1 MSNHDIKLRVKI
13 IKEQAEL
20 VNAHS
25 VGEQDK
31 LNTIII
37 LCDEILRGKNDQAR
51 EDRRIARQGMA

>member
-20 VNAHS
+20 VNVHS

-37 LCDEILRGKNDQAR
+37 LCNEILKGKA
-51 EDRRIARQGMA
+51 

>member
-1 MSNHDIKLRVKI
+1 MTNHDIKLRVKI

-20 VNAHS
+20 VDAHS

-37 LCDEILRGKNDQAR
+37 LCNEILKG
-51 EDRRIARQGMA
+51 